1 MVSRRVRRAGIG
13 LGGALCWLARLLG
26 GHCLRPLDPHRPL
39 RCLHHHK
46 PSVLRQAGGD
56 PAGPSTWTAMR
67 AVPRKSSGKWSG
79 KRFFFAS
86 QLLGSKPNPLRSKIG
101 TRLAPVSLRSVSCP
115 DRLLGTAATPSACD
129 ASAGSST
136 ANQLVQR
143 EAFCNSYAG
152 VGRRTSEGIA
162 DRGRQLRDFRC

>member
-1 MVSRRVRRAGIG
+1 MVSRLVRRVGIG
-13 LGGALCWLARLLG
+13 LGGALCWLAGLLG
-26 GHCLRPLDPHRPL
+26 GHCL
-39 RCLHHHK
+39 
-46 PSVLRQAGGD
+46 VLWIRIAPCDACTTTSPAFCARRVGD
-56 PAGPSTWTAMR
+56 PGGPSTWTAMR